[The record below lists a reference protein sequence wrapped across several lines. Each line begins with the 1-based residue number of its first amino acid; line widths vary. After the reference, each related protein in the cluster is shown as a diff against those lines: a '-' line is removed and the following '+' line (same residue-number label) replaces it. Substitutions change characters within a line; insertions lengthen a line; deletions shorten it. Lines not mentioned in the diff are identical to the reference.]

1 MEGLRW
7 LVVRRSGSVH
17 SGINAMMKPAQIR
30 VRAPGLDALSLL
42 LIFACVAALPGLT
55 GCQSR
60 SRVEIAVIP
69 RTSGAMLW
77 EPEHVGAQA
86 AALKLGARVY
96 WNAPTREDDIEGQI
110 ALVQRVSLENYQ
122 GIILAPDQ
130 SRALMTPV
138 RRAMLRGLPV
148 VVIGSPLPM
157 PPGDRLSYV
166 LNDEEAGSRMAGE
179 RLASLLHCQG
189 SVAILGIDRDIAG
202 IVTRARSV
210 EQFLATTCP
219 AVRVVKKDG
228 SFKFPHEQQVAEE
241 TLRANPDLD
250 AVVGLTSTSTAGALS
265 ALRNIH
271 TTRPIHVIGFDPDSL
286 GFENPRLDSEVVE
299 DTRRMG
305 AEAVRLIVGKIHGVS
320 GPPVTQIE
328 PVLVTREN
336 VNSEEIR
343 QLTSM
348 EWRPEPS
355 SPTWTVVQ

>member
-1 MEGLRW
+1 MEDL
-7 LVVRRSGSVH
+7 LLVVVRRSGSVN
-17 SGINAMMKPAQIR
+17 SGINAMMKSAQLR
-30 VRAPGLDALSLL
+30 MRTPGLDALSLL
-42 LIFACVAALPGLT
+42 LIFACVAALLGLT
-55 GCQSR
+55 GCQRR

-138 RRAMLRGLPV
+138 RRAMMRGLSV

-166 LNDEEAGSRMAGE
+166 LNDEEAGSRIAGQ
-179 RLASLLHCQG
+179 RLASILHCQG

-210 EQFLATTCP
+210 EQFLATACP

-271 TTRPIHVIGFDPDSL
+271 TTRPIRVIGFDPDSL
-286 GFENPRLDSEVVE
+286 GFENPRLDSLVVE

-336 VNSEEIR
+336 VNSAEIR
-343 QLTSM
+343 ELTSM